1 MLMKSSHN
9 VGGESIGQIY
19 DQLYTPDGLVLNAA
33 GYKTPVIY
41 VAMNYRVNSK
51 SKSKDPTQNQFAN
64 YRSLQSSDLL
74 ALQL

>member
-1 MLMKSSHN
+1 MLMQSSYN

-33 GYKTPVIY
+33 GFKTPVIY

-51 SKSKDPTQNQFAN
+51 SKSKDAYAEPIC
-64 YRSLQSSDLL
+64 
-74 ALQL
+74 